1 MKIFE
6 RQSICIYLSFAQ
18 SNMDFQE
25 SNFGLP
31 FTRVNFQKKNWSLV
45 DLYADVSIAR
55 KLYIKTSEIIMSYNE
70 IK

>member
-1 MKIFE
+1 
-6 RQSICIYLSFAQ
+6 
-18 SNMDFQE
+18 MDFQE